1 MQKINDEM
9 DDFMNVAGGGFT
21 NIKELNDAFEGKT
34 IEKKEEFDVV
44 YDDNEPGGIKFKK
57 KKRKGSVKRNI
68 PKTAQIESG
77 KNLDPIMEES
87 KVAETNNM
95 QMVPVTYEA
104 QKKQRN
110 NLLKM
115 KAKAMTNNQG
125 KVLFDIDTGE
135 NTFITGG
142 GVPGRKKHVEEE
154 DIEEK
159 VYDCEEDKLLDNV
172 DKMENDMKEMMKYL
186 NEVESMMGGDDLSQI
201 KRMMKCTD

>member
-9 DDFMNVAGGGFT
+9 DDFLNVADGGFG
-21 NIKELNDAFEGKT
+21 NIKDINDAFEGKAAV
-34 IEKKEEFDVV
+34 EKQEFDIV

-57 KKRKGSVKRNI
+57 SKRKPSVKRNA
-68 PKTAQIESG
+68 PKTAQIES

-95 QMVPVTYEA
+95 QLVPVTYEA

-115 KAKAMTNNQG
+115 KAKAMQNKTG

-142 GVPGRKKHVEEE
+142 GVPGKK
-154 DIEEK
+154 K
-159 VYDCEEDKLLDNV
+159 
-172 DKMENDMKEMMKYL
+172 
-186 NEVESMMGGDDLSQI
+186 Q
-201 KRMMKCTD
+201 